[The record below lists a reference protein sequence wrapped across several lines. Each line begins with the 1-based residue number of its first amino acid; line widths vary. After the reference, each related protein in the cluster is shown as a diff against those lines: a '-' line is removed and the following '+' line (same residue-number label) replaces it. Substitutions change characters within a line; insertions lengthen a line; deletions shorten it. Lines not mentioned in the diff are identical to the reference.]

1 MFISDFVSTMNT
13 IDNITPNEKRMCL
26 FNVNEPIELS
36 IEEFE
41 KNWWPL
47 VTNIWT
53 QYNSYKHVNGD
64 FWRGYVCRL
73 AKHRESST
81 RQEGVLVDKH
91 QSDRQIFVMPRS
103 KSHG

>member
-1 MFISDFVSTMNT
+1 MNT
-13 IDNITPNEKRMCL
+13 IDNITPNEKRMRL
-26 FNVNEPIELS
+26 FNVNEPIKLS

-64 FWRGYVCRL
+64 FWRDYVCRL
-73 AKHRESST
+73 AKHRELST

-103 KSHG
+103 KSHS